1 MSETSLDELES
12 RLLGARLVELS
23 AVQGC
28 RDELPAAAGPG
39 DLLELLE
46 KRHHL
51 TTFQV
56 ERIRKGDIESLVL
69 GDYKL
74 MYRNASGSFAR
85 VYRAC
90 SVVDGKMAGVK
101 VLRERWSLDR
111 ETVDLF
117 RREGEI
123 GQRLKHPN
131 IVPIYGYGRQGNI
144 HYIAMEFVEGGNLRD
159 FLKIRGRL
167 QPVEACRY
175 AMHICEALA
184 YALSLGITH
193 RDMKMT
199 NVLMSSQ
206 GTARLI
212 DFGLAVDERLLHR
225 LGAAGFAQAL
235 EYSTLEK
242 HTGAPVNDPRSDLFF
257 LGGILYELVT
267 GVPPYPRTRSRDER
281 RDIDRYRRI
290 PPIAE
295 VNPDLP
301 PGIIALVNRLLEVD
315 PARRYQS
322 PAQVIGDL
330 RPMIGH
336 RNGDA
341 ASLPGADSRAD
352 LPTVLCVER
361 RLQQQDWLRE
371 YLSRHDYRVLLLS
384 DMERALARMKSNP
397 PDCVILMGGSIGET
411 VAEDVRRAISLA
423 ETASIVLIVVL
434 SERQGHVV
442 EQLQGNNGLVRV
454 LKQPI
459 RLRDLRDALSQG
471 LQARGSRDW

>member
-12 RLLGARLVELS
+12 RLLGSRLVDLQALQE
-23 AVQGC
+23 C
-28 RDELPAAAGPG
+28 RDELPLSATPT
-39 DLLELLE
+39 DLLAALE
-46 KRHHL
+46 RKHHL

-56 ERIRKGDIESLVL
+56 DRIRKGDIESLVL

-90 SVVDGKMAGVK
+90 SLVDGKMVGVK
-101 VLRERWSLDR
+101 VLRERWSFDR

-131 IVPIYGYGRQGNI
+131 IVPIYGYSRQGNI
-144 HYIAMEFVEGGNLRD
+144 HSIAMEFVEGGNLRE
-159 FLKIRGRL
+159 FLKTRGKL
-167 QPVEACRY
+167 HPVEACRY
-175 AMHICEALA
+175 TLHVCEALA

-206 GTARLI
+206 GTAKLI

-225 LGAAGFAQAL
+225 IGAAGFAQAL

-242 HTGAPVNDPRSDLFF
+242 HTGAPMNDLRSDLFF
-257 LGGILYELVT
+257 LGGILYELVS
-267 GVPPYPRTRSRDER
+267 GQPPYPRTRSRDER
-281 RDIDRYRRI
+281 RDITRYRNI

-295 VNPDLP
+295 VSPDLP
-301 PGIIALVNRLLEVD
+301 PGMIGMVNRLLELD
-315 PARRYQS
+315 PDKRYQS
-322 PAQVIGDL
+322 PTQIIGEL

-336 RNGDA
+336 RNGDPA
-341 ASLPGADSRAD
+341 HLSPAESKTEF
-352 LPTVLCVER
+352 PTVLCVER

-384 DMERALARMKSNP
+384 DVERALARMKSSP
-397 PDCVILMGGSIGET
+397 PDCVILMGGSIGDS
-411 VAEDVRRAISLA
+411 VVDDVRRAALLA
-423 ETASIVLIVVL
+423 EAASIVLVVVL
-434 SERQGHVV
+434 SERQGQVIQ
-442 EQLQGNNGLVRV
+442 ELQGSNGLLRI

-459 RLRDLRDALSQG
+459 RLRDLREALSDG
-471 LQARGSRDW
+471 LHARGKSHG